1 MNLHVSHRSEYA
13 YEPKAA
19 RVSLRIKLFPSQF
32 EGQYVRS
39 WSVAVNGE
47 PVTPIYV
54 SGYGDDV
61 ALWQSDDGISNVV
74 VSAEGVVET
83 EDMNGV
89 VRDLPRRPPRGV
101 FLRKTRLTDPSEAIL
116 ELARDSVGDD
126 VLSTCHSLCDAV
138 NEKIAYRSR
147 STHAATT
154 AAEAFEG
161 GTGVC
166 QDHAHIMI
174 AACRSLDIPS
184 RYVTGYMMAGEGEDD
199 VLETHAWA
207 EVFVQELGWVG
218 FDPSNALC
226 PTDRYIRLACGLD
239 ADDAAPIKG
248 HVVGETDISLS
259 AQVAVVPNGGQQQ
272 SQ

>member
-1 MNLHVSHRSEYA
+1 MNLHVRHRSEYR
-13 YEPKAA
+13 YEPKAS

-47 PVTPIYV
+47 PVVPIYV

-61 ALWQSDDGISNVV
+61 ALWQSDDGVSNVV

-83 EDMNGV
+83 EDMSGV

-101 FLRKTRLTDPSEAIL
+101 FLRRSRLTEPSDLIR
-116 ELARDSVGDD
+116 ELARNAARND
-126 VLSTCHSLCDAV
+126 VLSTCHSICDTV
-138 NEKIAYRSR
+138 NAAIAYRSR

-154 AAEAFEG
+154 AAEALEG

-166 QDHAHIMI
+166 QDHAHVMI
-174 AACRSLDIPS
+174 AACRSLDIPT
-184 RYVTGYMMAGEGEDD
+184 RYVTGYMMAGEDQDD

-207 EVFVQELGWVG
+207 EAYVQELGWVG
-218 FDPSNALC
+218 FDPSNAMC

-248 HVVGETDISLS
+248 HVLGETDISLS
-259 AQVAVVPNGGQQQ
+259 AEVAVIHDGQQQ

>member
-1 MNLHVSHRSEYA
+1 MNLHVRHRSEYH

-32 EGQYVRS
+32 DGQYVRS
-39 WSVAVNGE
+39 WSVSVNGDTVE
-47 PVTPIYV
+47 PVYV

-61 ALWQSDDGISNVV
+61 ALWQSADGVSSIVV
-74 VSAEGVVET
+74 NAEGVVES
-83 EDMNGV
+83 EDMSGV

-101 FLRKTRLTDPSEAIL
+101 FLRNTRLTEPSVAIR
-116 ELARDSVGDD
+116 ELARNAARND
-126 VLSTCHSLCDAV
+126 VLSTCHSICDAV
-138 NEKIAYRSR
+138 NDAIAYRADTTR
-147 STHAATT
+147 ATTT
-154 AAEAFEG
+154 AAEALEG
-161 GTGVC
+161 GVGVC
-166 QDHAHIMI
+166 QDHAHVMI

-184 RYVTGYMMAGEGEDD
+184 RYVTGYMLAGEEETD

-207 EVFVQELGWVG
+207 EAFVQELGWIG

-248 HVVGETDISLS
+248 HVVGETAISLS
-259 AQVAVVPNGGQQQ
+259 AEVAVVPNGQQQ